1 MKLEYFVK
9 WSKITAL
16 VFNLHYRKKYF
27 CHIFGLI
34 LDNKK
39 ALVNFTR
46 AFLFKKIFIIFCKP
60 LR

>member
-16 VFNLHYRKKYF
+16 VFNLHYRKKDF

-46 AFLFKKIFIIFCKP
+46 AFFI
-60 LR
+60 